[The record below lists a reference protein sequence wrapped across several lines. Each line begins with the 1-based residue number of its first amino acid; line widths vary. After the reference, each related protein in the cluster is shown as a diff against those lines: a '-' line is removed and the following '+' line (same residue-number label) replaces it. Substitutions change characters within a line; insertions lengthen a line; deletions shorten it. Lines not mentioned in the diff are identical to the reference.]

1 MAIVGMVAAVVGVV
15 CSSDRGVAI
24 MIVTVMGVTTAAV
37 VAGPGP
43 CNSHNHTAK
52 PAEAIMVITV
62 AEPGKLVVTM
72 LELG

>member
-15 CSSDRGVAI
+15 CSSDRGVA
-24 MIVTVMGVTTAAV
+24 MIVTGMGVTTAAV